1 MERCPGCEGTP
12 AEFFLVPRGDKSSA
26 SDKQKRMADQ
36 GEPREPRR
44 VRGRSRAPGLGN
56 REQETRGGKRAFSHG
71 ALKRITLLPGT
82 AESLWRSLGQ
92 QAFGS
97 TFGLG
102 KESRSHSQKARRR
115 SMS

>member
-1 MERCPGCEGTP
+1 
-12 AEFFLVPRGDKSSA
+12 
-26 SDKQKRMADQ
+26 MANQ

-44 VRGRSRAPGLGN
+44 AWATVN
-56 REQETRGGKRAFSHG
+56 KETRGGKRAFSHG

-82 AESLWRSLGQ
+82 AESLVAKPRQ